1 MNKKIHRFI
10 TAILLT
16 AIVSAA
22 SIPASAEAHK
32 KGDVDCNGIVNIND
46 ATTIQR
52 LLVGLVADSD
62 GSIRRYGDI
71 DGDGLSIS
79 DVTLI
84 QFYLAEINNRYDI
97 GKDFEYEAVTAPT
110 ETPTETQKPTEPR
123 IINGKITIGEATFDV
138 SKIPDKLTINDSSSV
153 SKTLIVY
160 QEGVVEPKDFSVRVN
175 NGSYDCYTNYTD
187 EKFKEN
193 YLMTNNGYE
202 AIGYDCLVRNDKG
215 EEAAWV
221 CTHYEA
227 AYAYPYRVKVFGLSC
242 KKYTF
247 PIEFFYKGNLLKRCS
262 ITINLKANKQSLEST
277 LANVRKIEK
286 ACWSDSMTDTEK
298 LKAFSKYVAY
308 HYSYTQLMCVDGA
321 EYVAFAARDLG
332 LCSMLLYPGGEENQT
347 CSRHIITYNLYF
359 STAVPGGH
367 CACLVEYPDG
377 SMLRYDVQGGSYW
390 IRDYTS

>member
-10 TAILLT
+10 AAILLT

-22 SIPASAEAHK
+22 SIPASAETHK
-32 KGDVDCNGIVNIND
+32 KGDIDCNGVVNIND

-84 QFYLAEINNRYDI
+84 QFYLAEINNRYAI
-97 GKDFEYEAVTAPT
+97 GEDFEYEAVTAPT
-110 ETPTETQKPTEPR
+110 ETPTETQKPTEP
-123 IINGKITIGEATFDV
+123 IITDGKITIDKATFDI

-160 QEGVVEPKDFSVRVN
+160 QESVVEPKDFSVRVN
-175 NGSYDCYTNYTD
+175 NGSYDFYTDYTD

-221 CTHYEA
+221 CAHYEA
-227 AYAYPYRVKVFGLSC
+227 NYAYPYRVKIFGLSC

-298 LKAFSKYVAY
+298 LKAFSKHIAD

-321 EYVAFAARDLG
+321 EYVAFAARDLE

-377 SMLRYDVQGGSYW
+377 STLRYDVQGGSYW